1 MATDKEKQ
9 NQEELNKAKVE
20 GNKIQAEGNKLQEE
34 HAGAIDNAR
43 KLAAL
48 LTSENRALNEE
59 LRFQLGVKQRQ
70 NDFDKALLKVA
81 KQITAASEQNAVA
94 LGRSGDIS
102 KAILKDQTTLQ
113 DALREAEISR
123 VGLANDQVGLATRV
137 NKLND
142 QALKLQDKIEKATA
156 DAIDLK
162 GDERKE
168 AEKEIQ
174 RLKDEQAT
182 KEELLQNSLARLKPE
197 GQRLALALQMVDQA
211 KKNVTVKQKEG
222 SIQDQINKSMG
233 VTGALMKSAK
243 GLMGQL
249 GMESLANLINLEEST
264 KELKKQVDAIER
276 QEEVNG
282 KIVYQG
288 KQMTKAAAIRNAK
301 ADAYV
306 TSLKGAVKTAF
317 SLESILAFVTK
328 SLLGAS
334 AGTAKF
340 QKSLNV
346 SYGTAYMMQREFQAM
361 EFSMMSNFITSE
373 KLGKSFLALSE
384 YMGQTSSAMMA
395 DGGTALKSYTYLTD
409 KLHLSADAAGQL
421 VTATKLSGQNTE
433 DAFDAMGDQLTAFNQ
448 TNKSAFRLTDIMK
461 DIGKMSKA
469 VVLQLD
475 KSPEKLLAA
484 AAAARKLGVN
494 MEQLEAIGESLLDF
508 ESSIEKELEAQLL
521 TGNALNLNRAR
532 ELAMMGDMEGLAK
545 EVGNQ
550 EAIKNAFATKNV
562 IAQKAA
568 AEALGM
574 SREQLAQMT
583 YQQELNTMNAEQFVA
598 KYGEVAYKSAK
609 AQSAQEKFTDAITK
623 MQSILANVVGAFSPI
638 IDALAYIV
646 SIPFVPHILAGV
658 VAIKALGGGIGSS
671 IKGMGSLVGKFKEL
685 SKGGLLSGIKDK
697 AVGLKDKA
705 VGLFKQGKD
714 GVKNPVAKTMDKGAE
729 ATGKIQQ
736 KTKGAKDGKGVKSFL
751 TGLGDGLASI
761 GKKFGQ
767 VVQGAL
773 ALGIAAVAI
782 VGPFAGALLLIKD
795 VNPATIAAFS
805 LGVGI
810 LGGSLAL
817 LGKMSGD
824 VIKGGIAL
832 AAAGAGIL
840 AASFGFSLLEGVNP
854 DVVKAVVGSLL
865 VLGTGAAILGA
876 LSGNIMTGALAIGVL
891 GLAMVPAAFA
901 LSLLENVDT
910 NKIIAFS
917 IALPLLALATAGLGF
932 LAPFIMAGAAALAV
946 LGAAM
951 IPAAIAFNIMAKAD
965 LEKIGTGLTAIA
977 SVGPQ
982 LALAGIGMVALAG
995 GAAVLGLA
1003 SPALLF
1009 AGGALA
1015 VLGMAAQLASNA
1027 NIEGIASQLTQL
1039 AGIGPGLVA
1048 AGVGLFAV
1056 AGGMT
1061 AFALAMAGASALG
1074 ALTSI
1079 FGGGVMGD
1087 LEALAAMSEPLS
1099 QVGVSLTAIAAG
1111 LSGIALALSTLETEK
1126 INELKGLVMTTA
1138 MAAPMVAATGAIT
1151 ELISG
1156 ITGGGEESSN
1166 QELLA
1171 EIKLLRAAVEAGGD
1185 VFIDGNK
1192 AGNAMLLSSY
1202 KSS

>member
-1 MATDKEKQ
+1 M
-9 NQEELNKAKVE
+9 
-20 GNKIQAEGNKLQEE
+20 G
-34 HAGAIDNAR
+34 
-43 KLAAL
+43 
-48 LTSENRALNEE
+48 
-59 LRFQLGVKQRQ
+59 
-70 NDFDKALLKVA
+70 
-81 KQITAASEQNAVA
+81 QNA
-94 LGRSGDIS
+94 
-102 KAILKDQTTLQ
+102 
-113 DALREAEISR
+113 
-123 VGLANDQVGLATRV
+123 
-137 NKLND
+137 
-142 QALKLQDKIEKATA
+142 
-156 DAIDLK
+156 
-162 GDERKE
+162 
-168 AEKEIQ
+168 
-174 RLKDEQAT
+174 
-182 KEELLQNSLARLKPE
+182 
-197 GQRLALALQMVDQA
+197 
-211 KKNVTVKQKEG
+211 
-222 SIQDQINKSMG
+222 
-233 VTGALMKSAK
+233 
-243 GLMGQL
+243 
-249 GMESLANLINLEEST
+249 
-264 KELKKQVDAIER
+264 
-276 QEEVNG
+276 
-282 KIVYQG
+282 
-288 KQMTKAAAIRNAK
+288 
-301 ADAYV
+301 
-306 TSLKGAVKTAF
+306 
-317 SLESILAFVTK
+317 
-328 SLLGAS
+328 
-334 AGTAKF
+334 
-340 QKSLNV
+340 
-346 SYGTAYMMQREFQAM
+346 
-361 EFSMMSNFITSE
+361 
-373 KLGKSFLALSE
+373 
-384 YMGQTSSAMMA
+384 SAMMK

-433 DAFDAMGDQLTAFNQ
+433 DAFDAMGDQLTAFNK
-448 TNKSAFRLTDIMK
+448 TNKSAFRLNDLMA

-475 KSPEKLLAA
+475 KNPQKLLAA
-484 AAAARKLGVN
+484 AAAARKLGVS
-494 MEQLEAIGESLLDF
+494 MEQLEAIGDNLLNF

-568 AEALGM
+568 AAALGM

-583 YQQELNTMNAEQFVA
+583 YQQELNNMNAEEFVA

-714 GVKNPVAKTMDKGAE
+714 GAKNPMSKTMDKGA
-729 ATGKIQQ
+729 KD
-736 KTKGAKDGKGVKSFL
+736 KGPKGFLKS
-751 TGLGDGLASI
+751 LGDGLAHI
-761 GKKFGQ
+761 GKIFKDVIKGATALAISGVLLGGSF
-767 VVQGAL
+767 AL
-773 ALGIAAVAI
+773 ALKMVENVDPKVMLAFAGSIGVFAGSLYLVSKVAKDAIKGAAAMAI
-782 VGPFAGALLLIKD
+782 VGVSLIPAAKAFQMMAGVNFAQVALLSGSLI
-795 VNPATIAAFS
+795 V
-805 LGVGI
+805 
-810 LGGSLAL
+810 LGGAAAL
-817 LGKMSGD
+817 LGKINKD
-824 VIKGGIAL
+824 VIKGAGAL
-832 AAAGAGIL
+832 AILGVGLIPAAFA
-840 AASFGFSLLEGVNP
+840 FSLLEGV
-854 DVVKAVVGSLL
+854 DYKS
-865 VLGTGAAILGA
+865 
-876 LSGNIMTGALAIGVL
+876 
-891 GLAMVPAAFA
+891 
-901 LSLLENVDT
+901 
-910 NKIIAFS
+910 IIAFS
-917 IALPLLALATAGLGF
+917 IALPLLALAAAGLGF
-932 LAPFIMAGAAALAV
+932 LIGPILIGALAIAA

-951 IPAAIAFNIMAKAD
+951 IPAAMAFNIMAKAD
-965 LEKIGTGLTAIA
+965 LEKISTGLAGIA

-982 LALAGIGMVALAG
+982 LALAGIGMIALAA

-1003 SPALLF
+1003 SPMLIF
-1009 AGGALA
+1009 AGAALA
-1015 VLGMAAQLASNA
+1015 VLGMAAQIASNA

-1048 AGVGLFAV
+1048 AGIGLFAV

-1087 LEALAAMSEPLS
+1087 LQALAAMAEPLAS
-1099 QVGVSLTAIAAG
+1099 VGVSLTAIATG

-1138 MAAPMVAATGAIT
+1138 VAAPFLAATGAIT
-1151 ELISG
+1151 ELITG
-1156 ITGGGEESSN
+1156 IAGGGDQQSSN
-1166 QELLA
+1166 AALEAKLDEL
-1171 EIKLLRAAVEAGGD
+1171 IAAVREGGD